1 MSTPLFVCKDDNTA
15 SKLSDITTQIREV
28 LNDNCGCEPEIQK
41 SEFVCQNEEHDFV
54 IFCGQLFSPASSLD
68 EDTSSDKLLS
78 VLDEWI
84 TKGSSITI
92 SNENSINSNCKASQS
107 IEDDS
112 SCSMPGEATTTTM
125 VGAVGPQSS
134 VDTPLGILVGLAI
147 GCFIVGV
154 MTTVVGTLTV
164 YIVRK
169 Q

>member
-1 MSTPLFVCKDDNTA
+1 MCKDDNTGG
-15 SKLSDITTQIREV
+15 KLSDIASQIEEV
-28 LNDNCGCEPEIQK
+28 LNDDCGCAPEIQK

-54 IFCGQLFSPASSLD
+54 IFRGQLFSPANSLA

-78 VLDEWI
+78 LLDEWI
-84 TKGSSITI
+84 TRGSSITI
-92 SNENSINSNCKASQS
+92 GNENSINSNCKASQS
-107 IEDDS
+107 IDS
-112 SCSMPGEATTTTM
+112 CIMPGEATTTS
-125 VGAVGPQSS
+125 VGAVQPQSS
-134 VDTPLGILVGLAI
+134 VDTPLEILVGLAI